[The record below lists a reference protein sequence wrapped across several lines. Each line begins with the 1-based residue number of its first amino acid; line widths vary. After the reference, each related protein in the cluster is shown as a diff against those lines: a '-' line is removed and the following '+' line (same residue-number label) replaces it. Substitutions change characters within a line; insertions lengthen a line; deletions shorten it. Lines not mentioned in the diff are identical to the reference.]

1 MEGRG
6 LVDQQLSSGNLP
18 HSLVDCG
25 RVGPLI
31 VVAQK
36 RQPEL
41 RVPSAGR
48 FYLKLPGV
56 VGKNCVT
63 VSASITG
70 KPSLRFVARSYVLG
84 LCRACFIYS
93 NLDSDGKYGTA
104 RKLGGRLATDALSFV
119 TAFASG

>member
-1 MEGRG
+1 MEERG
-6 LVDQQLSSGNLP
+6 LVDQQLYSGNLLL
-18 HSLVDCG
+18 SLVDCG

-56 VGKNCVT
+56 VGKKCVT

-70 KPSLRFVARSYVLG
+70 KPSLRFVARNYVLG

-104 RKLGGRLATDALSFV
+104 RKLGGRLVTDALSFV